1 MNMKALWGMPMS
13 LNSARISVVEIA
25 AITSQALAAERTE
38 MKPLVEANTAFALQL
53 YGKLRSTEGN
63 LALSPYSISS
73 ALAMTYAGARGDTA
87 RQMEQTLHFDPS
99 TTGLHELFGRL
110 DAALKAAQGSNELS
124 IANSL
129 WPQVKYPF
137 REGFLNLLKKDYGA
151 TVTSLNYQREA
162 EPARARINQW
172 VDDKTRHKIAEL
184 IGPGVLNEITRMV
197 LVNAIY
203 FKGTWATPFPA
214 SSTRPDKFY
223 AQPDT
228 AFTVPFMHER
238 DHFRYGENDRL
249 QMLTLPYIG
258 RQLEMVV
265 LLPRSRDGIGPLESS
280 LTPAS
285 LAAWTSGM
293 REQEVNVALPKF
305 KMASGFSLAQPLKA
319 MGLKDAF
326 DPERADFS
334 DMDGR
339 AHWLYLSAVLHKA
352 YIEVNE
358 KGTEAA
364 AATAVVMTPTALLI
378 QKPPRE
384 FRADHP
390 FLFLIRDSTTG
401 SILFMGRVMKPG
413 G

>member
-1 MNMKALWGMPMS
+1 MP
-13 LNSARISVVEIA
+13 LNSARISVVVIA
-25 AITSQALAAERTE
+25 AIASQALASASTE
-38 MKPLVEANTAFALQL
+38 LNPLVEANTAFALQL

-73 ALAMTYAGARGDTA
+73 ALAMTYAGAWGDTA

-99 TTGLHELFGRL
+99 KTGLHELFGQL

-129 WPQVKYPF
+129 WPQAKYPF
-137 REGFLNLLKKDYGA
+137 REDFLNLLKRDYGA
-151 TVTSLNYQREA
+151 AVTPLDYAREA

-172 VDDKTRHKIAEL
+172 VDDKTRHKIAEI
-184 IGPGVLNEITRMV
+184 IGPGVLNALTRMV

-214 SSTRPDKFY
+214 SSTRPDKFF
-223 AQPDT
+223 AQPST
-228 AFTVPFMHER
+228 TITLPFMHKR
-238 DHFRYGENDRL
+238 GHFSYGEKDQVQL
-249 QMLTLPYIG
+249 LALPYIG
-258 RQLEMVV
+258 HQLEMVIM
-265 LLPRSRDGIGPLESS
+265 LPRSRDGIGPLESS
-280 LTPAS
+280 LTSAN

-305 KMASGFSLAQPLKA
+305 KLSSGFSLAKA
-319 MGLKDAF
+319 LETLGLKDAF

-334 DMDGR
+334 GMDGR
-339 AHWLYLSAVLHKA
+339 AHWLYVSAVLHKA

-364 AATAVVMTPTALLI
+364 AATAVVVAARAMRVEE
-378 QKPPRE
+378 PPRE

-390 FLFLIRDSTTG
+390 FLFLIRDSATG
-401 SILFMGRVMKPG
+401 SILFMGRVAKPDD
-413 G
+413 

>member
-1 MNMKALWGMPMS
+1 MS
-13 LNSARISVVEIA
+13 LNSARISVVVIA
-25 AITSQALAAERTE
+25 AITSQALASESTE
-38 MKPLVEANTAFALQL
+38 MNPLVEANTAFALQL

-73 ALAMTYAGARGDTA
+73 TLAMTYAGARGDTA
-87 RQMEQTLHFDPS
+87 RQMEQTLHFDQS
-99 TTGLHELFGRL
+99 KTGLHELFGRL

-129 WPQVKYPF
+129 WPQEKYPF
-137 REGFLNLLKKDYGA
+137 REEFLNLLKRDYGA
-151 TVTSLNYQREA
+151 TVTPLDYEREA
-162 EPARARINQW
+162 ERARARINQW
-172 VDDKTRHKIAEL
+172 VDDKTRHKIAEI
-184 IGPGVLNEITRMV
+184 IGPSVLNALTRMV

-223 AQPDT
+223 AQPGT
-228 AFTVPFMHER
+228 ALTVPFMHQR
-238 DHFRYGENDRL
+238 GHFSYGENDQVQL
-249 QMLTLPYIG
+249 LALPYVG
-258 RQLEMVV
+258 RQLEMVI
-265 LLPRSRDGIGPLESS
+265 LLPRSREGIGPLESS

-293 REQEVNVALPKF
+293 RNQEVDVALPKF
-305 KMASGFSLAQPLKA
+305 KMSSGFSLAQALKA
-319 MGLKDAF
+319 MGLNDAF
-326 DPERADFS
+326 DPSRADFS
-334 DMDGR
+334 GMDGR

-352 YIEVNE
+352 YVEVNE

-364 AATAVVMTPTALLI
+364 AATAVVMRPMAMRI
-378 QKPPRE
+378 EEPPRE

-401 SILFMGRVMKPG
+401 SILFMGRVVKPED
-413 G
+413 